1 MTKRELIIIGIAI
14 IALCSAVYGWYHPR
28 VEIRAGETITLPGKV
43 VYRLKDCTVV
53 PPAGGSIATGPTV
66 TLATSDVPK
75 CQEGGKL
82 TTSLIMSTGEV
93 HNQFT
98 PKDRPFWSF
107 ENEKRIKLI
116 TNGTGGMLN
125 AGWTFARIGNAH
137 LSAESLGW
145 SVSGQSG
152 AYIGV
157 GIEYR
162 FFP

>member
-75 CQEGGKL
+75 FQEGGKL

-93 HNQFT
+93 HNT
-98 PKDRPFWSF
+98 F
-107 ENEKRIKLI
+107 EPNKRALFGFEDEKRIKFI
-116 TNGTGGMLN
+116 TNGSGGILQ
-125 AGWTFARIGNAH
+125 AGWSFARIGNLY
-137 LSAESLGW
+137 LSGEAMVW
-145 SVSGQSG
+145 TVSSDSG
-152 AYIGV
+152 FYAGV
-157 GIEYR
+157 GVEYR
-162 FFP
+162 F